1 MLFNFRFDELFRTK
15 EKWSL
20 EKISPYIRYVITE
33 AGFNLNFVF
42 NFPFCNCFC
51 VKNSIKL
58 SSFLLFQIWIVWWM
72 FEKIRLSTIFYLY
85 FMVDCKSNGEM
96 LRTLEK
102 ITDLWKV
109 FDKLDHMKLYQE
121 HLHMDGYHVLKHG
134 DMHWVHVYTIDK
146 NLTAKITPCY
156 F

>member
-20 EKISPYIRYVITE
+20 EEISPYIRYVITE

-58 SSFLLFQIWIVWWM
+58 SSFLWFQIWIVWWM
-72 FEKIRLSTIFYLY
+72 FKKIRLPTVFYLY
-85 FMVDCKSNGEM
+85 FVVDCKSYGEM

-102 ITDLWKV
+102 TTDLWKV
-109 FDKLDHMKLYQE
+109 FDKLDHMYQE
-121 HLHMDGYHVLKHG
+121 HLHMGIMFSNTAIYHRYKS
-134 DMHWVHVYTIDK
+134 DCQN
-146 NLTAKITPCY
+146 NLLL
-156 F
+156 FLNG

>member
-20 EKISPYIRYVITE
+20 EEISPYIRYVITE

-72 FEKIRLSTIFYLY
+72 FKKIWLSTIFYLY
-85 FMVDCKSNGEM
+85 FVVDCKSYGEM
-96 LRTLEK
+96 LRTLRK
-102 ITDLWKV
+102 LLTCGRSLTNLITWNC
-109 FDKLDHMKLYQE
+109 
-121 HLHMDGYHVLKHG
+121 
-134 DMHWVHVYTIDK
+134 IK
-146 NLTAKITPCY
+146 NTCTWMGIMFSNTAICTEYMCIP
-156 F
+156 